1 MWPKTLW
8 IMLAATNT
16 LGKPFV
22 SLVRRPLLR
31 QRSTVRQRRVGSYL
45 RGQHRSRL
53 RLLSTP
59 RARGALPRHALRA
72 CRRAA
77 GPSKMGAAITR
88 VTTPDVEDLE
98 IISGSPVWR
107 TEESVSDEYS
117 VESISREYS
126 VWTTLSV
133 NNRRHRLRRH
143 RLSFAEREGGRE
155 GLRALLAGETRF
167 DDKILKRIFKYLTH
181 PHMPAKKTA
190 EPWYVAMY
198 RRLWGYE
205 RASLIDPDHEAL
217 REKGNTPIISN
228 LPPAVNSKIQVHTYS
243 AGACD
248 DEAARKLAAELA
260 ADPAADALKEAYARE
275 QAAVVGQPEWFDA
288 VVLGC
293 TRNGVLEDGVLEVC
307 YESDGSLDYIKW
319 PDEKADIKVVEAAA
333 GPVGQEWCEVP
344 MNSDYQRVAVA
355 CGKAFGDVFY
365 PQLEPDE
372 AHLKPI
378 RYANLSYIHRKGNWK
393 KNYPVELLP
402 WPLPVHKNSGG
413 RSLIQPFD
421 PFAWRPDGVRTPGCS
436 LHTYLDMCTIP
447 LLGAGV
453 LEETNWNTAFGSK
466 PDETHEYE
474 GPRHSRSFV
483 VHGEIWDRL
492 LDDPSIDER
501 VRKCFKALPEGPPKE
516 LVRIALTLRSGT
528 AESVGW
534 CVCITGFKF
543 AQFLAIEHYG
553 IDVMDLRD
561 ALFWLNRTFGS
572 TEVTCGE
579 QGFVSTALEW
589 YSFESRVVSIKNLYF
604 DKECEQHLVA
614 DSPRKVASGVKIY
627 EKRGDSVC
635 CYECTGDLRHHSACE
650 SIWEYMVVLPVPSWA
665 IEPNVGLASALGPP
679 ENNFTER
686 LKRFGLDR
694 SISVWP
700 GDTCRNAFEK
710 LRKRMGDR
718 AYEKSESFFVVAR
731 HIISGQAGRR
741 GVVIFNREKVV
752 FASLSGPRD
761 LYAFNYPLHL
771 IDKPCLN
778 RVRLAA
784 DGTPHWRYDRAV
796 TGYQSVVY
804 PFADWMFSRGV
815 QAKHW
820 LAPSNYTAH
829 LRLLRVALDA
839 TNATIPPAFP
849 EAGDYL
855 KAERLA
861 GRLTNQAFDY
871 CTFHNAYREMK
882 KHQPLIQL
890 NGGASALCLG
900 APTPRELA
908 EGAVIELAEDAA
920 LADLTETELRRV
932 MARRGVGPPDDE
944 GDDDA
949 KIADASREA
958 VQKLAAQ
965 WQKMVARTHTHPG
978 AVACYSTKAL
988 PKELAHDFLDRAIEK
1003 LRTDSSA
1010 TAQNR
1015 RNNAWRSLANVIGF
1029 AVNNKTDPRPGWKQ
1043 DREAVSAALK
1053 DVTAADF
1060 LATEPMAEEL
1070 ES

>member
-1 MWPKTLW
+1 
-8 IMLAATNT
+8 
-16 LGKPFV
+16 
-22 SLVRRPLLR
+22 
-31 QRSTVRQRRVGSYL
+31 
-45 RGQHRSRL
+45 
-53 RLLSTP
+53 
-59 RARGALPRHALRA
+59 
-72 CRRAA
+72 
-77 GPSKMGAAITR
+77 MGAAITR

-198 RRLWGYE
+198 RKVRRLRSLWGHE

-217 REKGNTPIISN
+217 REKGNEYPN
-228 LPPAVNSKIQVHTYS
+228 LPPAVNSKIKVNTYLGNDKTRPS
-243 AGACD
+243 
-248 DEAARKLAAELA
+248 
-260 ADPAADALKEAYARE
+260 
-275 QAAVVGQPEWFDA
+275 EWFDA
-288 VVLGC
+288 VVLRC
-293 TRNGVLEDGVLEVC
+293 TRRGALDSELEVRLVFH
-307 YESDGSLDYIKW
+307 DSLDRLRW
-319 PDEKADIKVVEAAA
+319 PDEKADIKVVKAAA
-333 GPVGQEWCEVP
+333 WDPEELKKWHEVS
-344 MNSDYQRVAVA
+344 MNSDYQRIAVA
-355 CGKAFGDVFY
+355 CGKAFEDVFY
-365 PQLEPDE
+365 EPLLWEAFDAYTGRQKERLVEQLGEED
-372 AHLKPI
+372 AMRQLVANGQI
-378 RYANLSYIHRKGNWK
+378 FRRRYANLSVIHRPNEEGGKLIHAIRKLANVK
-393 KNYPVELLP
+393 LSQ
-402 WPLPVHKNSGG
+402 WPLPVHEDSES

-421 PFAWRPDGVRTPGCS
+421 PFAWRPDGVRMPGWP
-436 LHTYLDMCTIP
+436 LRTYVDMCTIP
-447 LLGAGV
+447 FLGRDV
-453 LEETNWNTAFGSK
+453 LPLTEWNTAFGSA
-466 PDETHEYE
+466 PDETQLAHN
-474 GPRHSRSFV
+474 GPRISHSFAM
-483 VHGEIWDRL
+483 HCEIWDRL

-501 VRKCFKALPEGPPKE
+501 VRKCFRALPEGPAKE

-534 CVCITGFKF
+534 CTCITGFKF

-553 IDVMDLRD
+553 VDVMDLRD
-561 ALFWLNRTFGS
+561 ALFWLDRMFGS

-761 LYAFNYPLHL
+761 LYAFEYKLHL
-771 IDKPCLN
+771 ISKECLN

-784 DGTPHWRYDRAV
+784 DGTPHWRYNRAV
-796 TGYQSVVY
+796 TGYQHVVY
-804 PFADWMFSRGV
+804 PFADWGTSRGV
-815 QAKHW
+815 AALNW
-820 LAPSNYTAH
+820 LAPCFATPH
-829 LRLLRVALDA
+829 LRMLRVALDA
-839 TNATIPPAFP
+839 TNATVPPAFP
-849 EAGDYL
+849 EAGNYL
-855 KAERLA
+855 TAERFM
-861 GRLTNQAFDY
+861 NQAFDY
-871 CTFHNAYREMK
+871 CTFEEAYRKMNSQRK
-882 KHQPLIQL
+882 KKKGGGGDWNIPHGLARPLH
-890 NGGASALCLG
+890 LG

>member
-45 RGQHRSRL
+45 RGQHRGRL
-53 RLLSTP
+53 RLLSTS

-72 CRRAA
+72 CRRTA
-77 GPSKMGAAITR
+77 GPSKMGVTGSRVETPSEEVLMKLSGCSRDHFTR
-88 VTTPDVEDLE
+88 TNEALVSEVIWTETSRDPRTPLVVTFINRPRPSGKAVRNRPPPPEGTRRTCPWPATQPVPPDF
-98 IISGSPVWR
+98 S
-107 TEESVSDEYS
+107 
-117 VESISREYS
+117 
-126 VWTTLSV
+126 
-133 NNRRHRLRRH
+133 
-143 RLSFAEREGGRE
+143 ERAGGRE
-155 GLRALLAGETRF
+155 GLRAVLAGETQLNRGL
-167 DDKILKRIFKYLTH
+167 LKNISKFLTH

-198 RRLWGYE
+198 RKVRRLRSLWGHE

-579 QGFVSTALEW
+579 QGFVSIALEW
-589 YSFESRVVSIKNLYF
+589 YAFQSRRVSTKKLYLDSECRRRPLYLAMSRDVESGTL
-604 DKECEQHLVA
+604 L
-614 DSPRKVASGVKIY
+614 Y
-627 EKRGDSVC
+627 EKLPDGTVR
-635 CYECTGDLRHHSACE
+635 CYRSSSGFQASKYGYRFDE
-650 SIWEYMVVLPVPSWA
+650 WVVMPVPSWVT
-665 IEPNVGLASALGPP
+665 EPNIGIACPLHPP
-679 ENNFTER
+679 ECHLAER
-686 LKRFGLDR
+686 LERFGLER
-694 SISVWP
+694 CISVWP
-700 GDTCRNAFEK
+700 GDKCIHVFEK
-710 LRKRMGDR
+710 LRKRMGAR
-718 AYEKSESFFVVAR
+718 AYEKSKTFFVVVR
-731 HIISGQAGRR
+731 HIISGLTGRR

-908 EGAVIELAEDAA
+908 EGAVIELAEGPAFAAA
-920 LADLTETELRRV
+920 L
-932 MARRGVGPPDDE
+932 
-944 GDDDA
+944 
-949 KIADASREA
+949 
-958 VQKLAAQ
+958 
-965 WQKMVARTHTHPG
+965 
-978 AVACYSTKAL
+978 
-988 PKELAHDFLDRAIEK
+988 
-1003 LRTDSSA
+1003 
-1010 TAQNR
+1010 
-1015 RNNAWRSLANVIGF
+1015 
-1029 AVNNKTDPRPGWKQ
+1029 
-1043 DREAVSAALK
+1043 
-1053 DVTAADF
+1053 
-1060 LATEPMAEEL
+1060 
-1070 ES
+1070 